1 MRIAA
6 LPGQT
11 KVKSQDFNFI
21 RSCLIKSLGR
31 KTICSSEGHHCF
43 PLVAGPER
51 RTVIL
56 SNRSQLLLLFPLQYD
71 KSVIITRAS
80 RRRDLPCRN
89 QPNNCWLLFCAGHRW
104 HQGHGRRSLSSEGSL
119 PPVTERTN
127 KVTWQTE
134 RWEGDEAREAGG
146 GGSHPPVKAKLMK
159 AGEVYQ
165 TSHLKT

>member
-56 SNRSQLLLLFPLQYD
+56 SNRSQLLLLFPRQYD
-71 KSVIITRAS
+71 KSFIITRAS
-80 RRRDLPCRN
+80 RRRDLPCRK
-89 QPNNCWLLFCAGHRW
+89 QPNNCWILFYAGHRW
-104 HQGHGRRSLSSEGSL
+104 HQGHGRCSLSCEGSL
-119 PPVTERTN
+119 PSVTERNN
-127 KVTWQTE
+127 KV
-134 RWEGDEAREAGG
+134 A
-146 GGSHPPVKAKLMK
+146 
-159 AGEVYQ
+159 
-165 TSHLKT
+165 